1 MSSLSVA
8 AIVVS
13 HAAGEYLAKTLQDLA
28 NQTHQLQQV
37 VVVDTAGDEQAV
49 SLAASHGFSLIQPG
63 DIKLGAA
70 VDAGIMALSTSPSWI
85 WILHDDSAPEPQA
98 LERLA
103 RAAEISP
110 SVAVIGPKLLSWEK
124 PIEIQQMGLTLTQT
138 GKPFLLVSREYDQ
151 GQHDST
157 GDTLAVSTA
166 GMLVSLGLWQKLG
179 GLNDTS
185 PVFAQDLEFCLK
197 ARASGFRVIVEA
209 SARVHHAGLSM
220 AAKRRKSWVGGNR
233 RQGLAKAHIHLATA
247 TLPLALVVPLYLLLP
262 LAFLV
267 SIPKHLVAKDPG
279 RIYGQLTGWL
289 WAWITAPKRFA
300 ARRQLRASGS
310 LSPTRSLY
318 ATRTQ
323 LARRRS
329 LRFEYEPVA
338 SQDEAKGILASGAL
352 WFALLPLVASFPLFP
367 SSPIGSENLRAL
379 GRSFE
384 SIWIST
390 AGSLQPYL
398 GGVALPSEPFNWFYL
413 LLALFSP
420 AAPSLALA
428 SYLFIAPALVY
439 LSAWFLL
446 GTISQKPLVRIMPAL
461 VLALSPLVMELQH
474 RGGVVELTAL
484 VSAMLTA
491 RLLVSSAN
499 AFSPARS
506 WRWVALAGLT
516 GAVLAISSPLLFLL
530 ALLGSVVLISMRPS
544 RALALVWFGLPGLS
558 LLLPWLVAAAEIDI
572 QLGLVTSSA
581 RLQPL
586 PLETASLALLGL
598 TAIAAAL
605 AIVFARTWLA
615 AGVWVLAGVVV
626 IGQSL
631 LPISGLAELPAVL
644 LILGLIATADLAS
657 KITGKLAASLATI
670 AAIGV
675 GAFSGYVNGFA
686 SQPDVSAVQDR
697 QLPALVVAFADV
709 DQMTR
714 TLKLEVGESIQAEL
728 VWGDGISQ
736 DEVNLLYER
745 TLPESQLS
753 VTLAQLAGSLV
764 AGNSAGVAELMQ
776 ATSVD
781 FILLAPTTHPARAE
795 AEVSLSTLALL
806 QSSGESEFGVLYR
819 LDELQAS
826 SSDLSISAFVNI
838 QLALLAS
845 YLLLAIP
852 TPATIRGYRRVRS
865 R

>member
-1 MSSLSVA
+1 
-8 AIVVS
+8 
-13 HAAGEYLAKTLQDLA
+13 
-28 NQTHQLQQV
+28 
-37 VVVDTAGDEQAV
+37 
-49 SLAASHGFSLIQPG
+49 
-63 DIKLGAA
+63 
-70 VDAGIMALSTSPSWI
+70 
-85 WILHDDSAPEPQA
+85 
-98 LERLA
+98 
-103 RAAEISP
+103 
-110 SVAVIGPKLLSWEK
+110 
-124 PIEIQQMGLTLTQT
+124 
-138 GKPFLLVSREYDQ
+138 
-151 GQHDST
+151 
-157 GDTLAVSTA
+157 
-166 GMLVSLGLWQKLG
+166 
-179 GLNDTS
+179 
-185 PVFAQDLEFCLK
+185 
-197 ARASGFRVIVEA
+197 
-209 SARVHHAGLSM
+209 
-220 AAKRRKSWVGGNR
+220 
-233 RQGLAKAHIHLATA
+233 
-247 TLPLALVVPLYLLLP
+247 
-262 LAFLV
+262 
-267 SIPKHLVAKDPG
+267 
-279 RIYGQLTGWL
+279 
-289 WAWITAPKRFA
+289 
-300 ARRQLRASGS
+300 
-310 LSPTRSLY
+310 
-318 ATRTQ
+318 
-323 LARRRS
+323 
-329 LRFEYEPVA
+329 
-338 SQDEAKGILASGAL
+338 
-352 WFALLPLVASFPLFP
+352 
-367 SSPIGSENLRAL
+367 
-379 GRSFE
+379 
-384 SIWIST
+384 
-390 AGSLQPYL
+390 
-398 GGVALPSEPFNWFYL
+398 
-413 LLALFSP
+413 
-420 AAPSLALA
+420 
-428 SYLFIAPALVY
+428 APALVY

-530 ALLGSVVLISMRPS
+530 ALLGSVVLIAMRPS
-544 RALALVWFGLPGLS
+544 RSLALVWFSLPGLS

-714 TLKLEVGESIQAEL
+714 TLKLEVSESIQAEL

-736 DEVNLLYER
+736 DEANLLYER

-764 AGNSAGVAELMQ
+764 AGNSAGVEELMQ

-826 SSDLSISAFVNI
+826 SSDLSISGFVNI

-852 TPATIRGYRRVRS
+852 TPATIRGGAQSMKFLARALLALLLPALVVSGYVFLPAAQAPSQEVAASEFQVSVDPADLEIVCAGALIEVGGEDGTELDLIERVGEAGVKALSVEEISVPPTTVGSIPIEVKGSEQSTELLSAIQTQAVS
-865 R
+865 RERASGLAASYCEQPITSGWFISGASGVGNES

>member
-13 HAAGEYLAKTLQDLA
+13 HAAGEYLEKTLQDLA

-49 SLAASHGFSLIQPG
+49 ALASSHGFSLIQPG
-63 DIKLGAA
+63 DLKLGAA
-70 VDAGIMALSTSPSWI
+70 IDAGIMALGASPSWI

-157 GDTLAVSTA
+157 GDTFAVSTA

-179 GLNDTS
+179 GLNDAS

-247 TLPLALVVPLYLLLP
+247 TLPLALVIPLYLLLP
-262 LAFLV
+262 LASLV
-267 SIPKHLVAKDPG
+267 SIPKHLLAKDPG

-289 WAWITAPKRFA
+289 WAWFTAPKRLA

-310 LSPTRSLY
+310 LSQTRSLY
-318 ATRTQ
+318 ASRAQ

-329 LRFEYEPVA
+329 LRFEYETV
-338 SQDEAKGILASGAL
+338 SGQEETKGILASGAL
-352 WFALLPLVASFPLFP
+352 WFALFPLVASIPLFP
-367 SSPIGSENLRAL
+367 SGPIGSENLRAL

-384 SIWIST
+384 SIWVST

-428 SYLFIAPALVY
+428 SYLFIAPTLVY

-446 GTISQKPLVRIMPAL
+446 GTVSQKPLVRIMPAL
-461 VLALSPLVMELQH
+461 ILALSPLVLQLQH

-484 VSAMLTA
+484 VFAMLTA

-516 GAVLAISSPLLFLL
+516 GAVLAVSSPFLFLL
-530 ALLGSVVLISMRPS
+530 ALLGSVVLIAMRPS
-544 RALALVWFGLPGLS
+544 RALALVWFGLPGLA
-558 LLLPWLVAAAEIDI
+558 LLLPWLVATAEIDL
-572 QLGLVTSSA
+572 QLALVTSSA
-581 RLQPL
+581 RLEPL
-586 PLETASLALLGL
+586 PQETASLALLEL
-598 TAIAAAL
+598 IAIGAAL
-605 AIVFARTWLA
+605 AIVFART
-615 AGVWVLAGVVV
+615 
-626 IGQSL
+626 
-631 LPISGLAELPAVL
+631 
-644 LILGLIATADLAS
+644 
-657 KITGKLAASLATI
+657 
-670 AAIGV
+670 
-675 GAFSGYVNGFA
+675 
-686 SQPDVSAVQDR
+686 
-697 QLPALVVAFADV
+697 
-709 DQMTR
+709 
-714 TLKLEVGESIQAEL
+714 
-728 VWGDGISQ
+728 
-736 DEVNLLYER
+736 
-745 TLPESQLS
+745 
-753 VTLAQLAGSLV
+753 
-764 AGNSAGVAELMQ
+764 
-776 ATSVD
+776 
-781 FILLAPTTHPARAE
+781 
-795 AEVSLSTLALL
+795 
-806 QSSGESEFGVLYR
+806 
-819 LDELQAS
+819 
-826 SSDLSISAFVNI
+826 
-838 QLALLAS
+838 
-845 YLLLAIP
+845 YL
-852 TPATIRGYRRVRS
+852 
-865 R
+865 

>member
-13 HAAGEYLAKTLQDLA
+13 HAAGEYLEKTLQDLA

-49 SLAASHGFSLIQPG
+49 ALASSHGFSLIQPG
-63 DIKLGAA
+63 DLKLGAA
-70 VDAGIMALSTSPSWI
+70 IDAGIMALGASPSWI

-179 GLNDTS
+179 GLNDAS

-247 TLPLALVVPLYLLLP
+247 TLPLALVIPLYLLLP
-262 LAFLV
+262 LAFMA
-267 SIPKHLVAKDPG
+267 SIPKHLLAKDPG

-289 WAWITAPKRFA
+289 WAWFTAPKRLA

-310 LSPTRSLY
+310 LSQTRSLY
-318 ATRTQ
+318 ASRAQ

-329 LRFEYEPVA
+329 LRFEYETV
-338 SQDEAKGILASGAL
+338 SGQEETKGILASGAL
-352 WFALLPLVASFPLFP
+352 WFALFPLVASIPLFP
-367 SSPIGSENLRAL
+367 SGPIGSDNLRAL
-379 GRSFE
+379 GRSLE
-384 SIWIST
+384 SIWVST

-428 SYLFIAPALVY
+428 SYLFIAPTLVY

-446 GTISQKPLVRIMPAL
+446 GTVSQKPLVRILPAL
-461 VLALSPLVMELQH
+461 VLALSPLVLQLQH

-484 VSAMLTA
+484 VFAMLTA

-516 GAVLAISSPLLFLL
+516 GAVLAVSSPFLFLL
-530 ALLGSVVLISMRPS
+530 AL
-544 RALALVWFGLPGLS
+544 
-558 LLLPWLVAAAEIDI
+558 
-572 QLGLVTSSA
+572 
-581 RLQPL
+581 
-586 PLETASLALLGL
+586 
-598 TAIAAAL
+598 
-605 AIVFARTWLA
+605 
-615 AGVWVLAGVVV
+615 
-626 IGQSL
+626 
-631 LPISGLAELPAVL
+631 
-644 LILGLIATADLAS
+644 
-657 KITGKLAASLATI
+657 
-670 AAIGV
+670 
-675 GAFSGYVNGFA
+675 
-686 SQPDVSAVQDR
+686 
-697 QLPALVVAFADV
+697 
-709 DQMTR
+709 
-714 TLKLEVGESIQAEL
+714 
-728 VWGDGISQ
+728 
-736 DEVNLLYER
+736 
-745 TLPESQLS
+745 
-753 VTLAQLAGSLV
+753 
-764 AGNSAGVAELMQ
+764 
-776 ATSVD
+776 
-781 FILLAPTTHPARAE
+781 
-795 AEVSLSTLALL
+795 
-806 QSSGESEFGVLYR
+806 
-819 LDELQAS
+819 
-826 SSDLSISAFVNI
+826 
-838 QLALLAS
+838 
-845 YLLLAIP
+845 
-852 TPATIRGYRRVRS
+852 
-865 R
+865 

>member
-13 HAAGEYLAKTLQDLA
+13 HAAGEYLEKTLQDLA

-49 SLAASHGFSLIQPG
+49 ALASSHGFSLIQPG
-63 DIKLGAA
+63 DLKLGAA
-70 VDAGIMALSTSPSWI
+70 IDAGIMALGTSPSWI

-124 PIEIQQMGLTLTQT
+124 PIEIQQMGLTITQT

-179 GLNDTS
+179 GLNDAS

-209 SARVHHAGLSM
+209 SARVNHAGLSM
-220 AAKRRKSWVGGNR
+220 ATKRRKSWVGGNR

-247 TLPLALVVPLYLLLP
+247 TLPLALVIPLYLLLP

-267 SIPKHLVAKDPG
+267 SIPKHLLAKDPG

-289 WAWITAPKRFA
+289 WAWFTAPKRLA

-318 ATRTQ
+318 ASRAQ

-329 LRFEYEPVA
+329 LRFEYETV
-338 SQDEAKGILASGAL
+338 SGQEEAKGILASGAL
-352 WFALLPLVASFPLFP
+352 WFALLPLVASIPLFP
-367 SSPIGSENLRAL
+367 SGPIGSENLRAL

-398 GGVALPSEPFNWFYL
+398 GGVALPAEPFNWFYL

-420 AAPSLALA
+420 ASPSLALA
-428 SYLFIAPALVY
+428 SYLFIAPTLVY

-446 GTISQKPLVRIMPAL
+446 GTVSQKPLVRIMPAL
-461 VLALSPLVMELQH
+461 ILALSPLVLQLQH

-484 VSAMLTA
+484 VFAMLTT

-516 GAVLAISSPLLFLL
+516 GAVLAVSSPFLFLL
-530 ALLGSVVLISMRPS
+530 ALLGSVVLIAMRPS
-544 RALALVWFGLPGLS
+544 RALALVWFGIPGLV
-558 LLLPWLVAAAEIDI
+558 LLLPWLVATAEIDI
-572 QLGLVTSSA
+572 PLALVTSSA

-586 PLETASLALLGL
+586 PPETTSLALLGL
-598 TAIAAAL
+598 TALAAAL
-605 AIVFARTWLA
+605 AIVFARTYLA

-657 KITGKLAASLATI
+657 NITAKVAVSLATI
-670 AAIGV
+670 SALGIAAFG
-675 GAFSGYVNGFA
+675 GYVYGFA
-686 SQPDVSAVQDR
+686 SQPGISAVQDR

-714 TLKLEVGESIQAEL
+714 TLKLEVGESVAAEL

-745 TLPESQLS
+745 TLPDSQLS

-764 AGNSAGVAELMQ
+764 AGNSAGVAELMK

-781 FILLAPTTHPARAE
+781 FILLAPSTHPARSE

-826 SSDLSISAFVNI
+826 SSDLSTSGFVNV
-838 QLALLAS
+838 QLALLAA

>member
-13 HAAGEYLAKTLQDLA
+13 HAAGEYLEKTLQDLA

-49 SLAASHGFSLIQPG
+49 ALASSHGFSLIQPG
-63 DIKLGAA
+63 DLKLGAA
-70 VDAGIMALSTSPSWI
+70 IDAGIMALGTSPSWI

-98 LERLA
+98 LQRLA

-124 PIEIQQMGLTLTQT
+124 PIEIQQMGLTITQT

-179 GLNDTS
+179 GLNDAS

-209 SARVHHAGLSM
+209 SARVNHAGLSM
-220 AAKRRKSWVGGNR
+220 ATKRRKSWVGGNR

-247 TLPLALVVPLYLLLP
+247 TLPLALVIPLYLLLP

-267 SIPKHLVAKDPG
+267 SIPKHLLAKDPG

-289 WAWITAPKRFA
+289 WAWFTAPKRLA

-310 LSPTRSLY
+310 LSPIRSLY
-318 ATRTQ
+318 ASRAQ

-329 LRFEYEPVA
+329 LRFEYETVS
-338 SQDEAKGILASGAL
+338 SQEEAKGILASGAL
-352 WFALLPLVASFPLFP
+352 WFALLPLVASIPLFP
-367 SSPIGSENLRAL
+367 SGPIGSENLRAL

-398 GGVALPSEPFNWFYL
+398 GGVALPAEPFNWFYL

-420 AAPSLALA
+420 ASPSLALA
-428 SYLFIAPALVY
+428 SYLFIAPTLVY

-446 GTISQKPLVRIMPAL
+446 GTVSQKPLVRIMPAL
-461 VLALSPLVMELQH
+461 ILALSPLVLQLQH

-484 VSAMLTA
+484 VFAMLTT

-516 GAVLAISSPLLFLL
+516 GAVLAVSSPFLFLL
-530 ALLGSVVLISMRPS
+530 ALLGSVVLIAMRPS
-544 RALALVWFGLPGLS
+544 RALALVWFGIPGLV
-558 LLLPWLVAAAEIDI
+558 LLLPWLVATAEIDI
-572 QLGLVTSSA
+572 PLALVTSSA

-586 PLETASLALLGL
+586 PPETTSLALLGL
-598 TAIAAAL
+598 TALAAAL
-605 AIVFARTWLA
+605 AIVFARTYLA

-657 KITGKLAASLATI
+657 NITAKVAVSLATI
-670 AAIGV
+670 SALGIAAFG
-675 GAFSGYVNGFA
+675 GYVYGFA
-686 SQPDVSAVQDR
+686 SQPGISAVQDR

-714 TLKLEVGESIQAEL
+714 TLKLEVSESIQAEL

-745 TLPESQLS
+745 TLPDSQLS

-764 AGNSAGVAELMQ
+764 AGNSAGVAELMK

-781 FILLAPTTHPARAE
+781 FILLAPSTHPARSE

-826 SSDLSISAFVNI
+826 SSDLSTSGFVNV
-838 QLALLAS
+838 QLALLAA

>member
-1 MSSLSVA
+1 
-8 AIVVS
+8 
-13 HAAGEYLAKTLQDLA
+13 
-28 NQTHQLQQV
+28 
-37 VVVDTAGDEQAV
+37 
-49 SLAASHGFSLIQPG
+49 
-63 DIKLGAA
+63 
-70 VDAGIMALSTSPSWI
+70 
-85 WILHDDSAPEPQA
+85 
-98 LERLA
+98 
-103 RAAEISP
+103 
-110 SVAVIGPKLLSWEK
+110 
-124 PIEIQQMGLTLTQT
+124 
-138 GKPFLLVSREYDQ
+138 
-151 GQHDST
+151 
-157 GDTLAVSTA
+157 
-166 GMLVSLGLWQKLG
+166 
-179 GLNDTS
+179 
-185 PVFAQDLEFCLK
+185 
-197 ARASGFRVIVEA
+197 
-209 SARVHHAGLSM
+209 
-220 AAKRRKSWVGGNR
+220 
-233 RQGLAKAHIHLATA
+233 
-247 TLPLALVVPLYLLLP
+247 LLP
-262 LAFLV
+262 LAFMA
-267 SIPKHLVAKDPG
+267 SIPKHLLAKDPG

-289 WAWITAPKRFA
+289 WAWFTAPKRLA

-310 LSPTRSLY
+310 LSQTRSLY
-318 ATRTQ
+318 ASRAQ

-329 LRFEYEPVA
+329 LRFEYETV
-338 SQDEAKGILASGAL
+338 SGQEETKGILASGAL
-352 WFALLPLVASFPLFP
+352 WFALFPLVASIPLFP
-367 SSPIGSENLRAL
+367 SGPIGSENLRAL

-384 SIWIST
+384 SIWVST

-428 SYLFIAPALVY
+428 SYLFIAPTLVY

-446 GTISQKPLVRIMPAL
+446 GTVSQKPLVRIMPAL
-461 VLALSPLVMELQH
+461 ILALSPLVLQLQH

-484 VSAMLTA
+484 VFAMLTA

-516 GAVLAISSPLLFLL
+516 GAVLAVSSPFLFLL
-530 ALLGSVVLISMRPS
+530 ALLGSVVLIAMRPS
-544 RALALVWFGLPGLS
+544 RALALVWFGLPGLT

-572 QLGLVTSSA
+572 QLALVTSSA

-586 PLETASLALLGL
+586 PQDTASLALLGL
-598 TAIAAAL
+598 IAIGAAL
-605 AIVFARTWLA
+605 AIVFARTYLA
-615 AGVWVLAGVVV
+615 AAVWVLAGVVV

-631 LPISGLAELPAVL
+631 LPISSLAELPTVL
-644 LILGLIATADLAS
+644 LILGLIPAADLAS
-657 KITGKLAASLATI
+657 KINGRVAVSLATI
-670 AAIGV
+670 SALGI
-675 GAFSGYVNGFA
+675 GAFGGYVYGFA
-686 SQPDVSAVQDR
+686 SQPSISAAQDR

-714 TLKLEVGESIQAEL
+714 TLKLEVGESIAAEL

-781 FILLAPTTHPARAE
+781 FILLAPSTHPARAE

-819 LDELQAS
+819 LDELEAS
-826 SSDLSISAFVNI
+826 SNESSTSGFVNI
-838 QLALLAS
+838 QLALLAA

>member
-1 MSSLSVA
+1 M
-8 AIVVS
+8 
-13 HAAGEYLAKTLQDLA
+13 
-28 NQTHQLQQV
+28 
-37 VVVDTAGDEQAV
+37 
-49 SLAASHGFSLIQPG
+49 
-63 DIKLGAA
+63 
-70 VDAGIMALSTSPSWI
+70 
-85 WILHDDSAPEPQA
+85 
-98 LERLA
+98 
-103 RAAEISP
+103 
-110 SVAVIGPKLLSWEK
+110 
-124 PIEIQQMGLTLTQT
+124 
-138 GKPFLLVSREYDQ
+138 
-151 GQHDST
+151 
-157 GDTLAVSTA
+157 
-166 GMLVSLGLWQKLG
+166 
-179 GLNDTS
+179 
-185 PVFAQDLEFCLK
+185 
-197 ARASGFRVIVEA
+197 
-209 SARVHHAGLSM
+209 
-220 AAKRRKSWVGGNR
+220 
-233 RQGLAKAHIHLATA
+233 
-247 TLPLALVVPLYLLLP
+247 
-262 LAFLV
+262 
-267 SIPKHLVAKDPG
+267 
-279 RIYGQLTGWL
+279 
-289 WAWITAPKRFA
+289 
-300 ARRQLRASGS
+300 
-310 LSPTRSLY
+310 
-318 ATRTQ
+318 
-323 LARRRS
+323 
-329 LRFEYEPVA
+329 
-338 SQDEAKGILASGAL
+338 
-352 WFALLPLVASFPLFP
+352 
-367 SSPIGSENLRAL
+367 
-379 GRSFE
+379 
-384 SIWIST
+384 
-390 AGSLQPYL
+390 
-398 GGVALPSEPFNWFYL
+398 
-413 LLALFSP
+413 LALFSP

-428 SYLFIAPALVY
+428 GYLFIAPALVY

-461 VLALSPLVMELQH
+461 VLALSPLVMALQH

-484 VSAMLTA
+484 VSVMLTA

-516 GAVLAISSPLLFLL
+516 GAVLAVSSPLLFLL
-530 ALLGSVVLISMRPS
+530 ALLGSVVLIAMRPS

-558 LLLPWLVAAAEIDI
+558 LLLPWLVATAEIDI
-572 QLGLVTSSA
+572 QLALVTSSA

-586 PLETASLALLGL
+586 PLETASLSLLGL

-605 AIVFARTWLA
+605 AIAFARTWLA

-670 AAIGV
+670 AAIGI
-675 GAFSGYVNGFA
+675 GAFGGYVFGFA

-714 TLKLEVGESIQAEL
+714 TLKLEVSESIQTEL

-826 SSDLSISAFVNI
+826 SSDLSISGFVNI
-838 QLALLAS
+838 QLALLVS